1 MNENLYIILPYYNYF
16 HNEYR
21 VSNILKFIETYKT
34 TDKCKIVVVEGLI
47 AESEPLN
54 DLSDKIFKHIKYDLP
69 QKIWVKENLINL
81 VLQNHLPQD
90 YNFFCWLDSDI
101 LFEDKDWVDHT
112 INLLKENDAIQM
124 FNFGINQQTRIEFDD
139 IPFHSFKTPPTFKGH
154 SLSMGSI
161 AYLSGQYDVSNFRP
175 HTGFGWGMTR
185 NFYNKIGKLWDYN
198 IIGSGDSVI
207 GRSIVQNLSEEEILN
222 RHSLNIIYSEDYG
235 KQILEYYKKF
245 KNCKY
250 SFLPSRV
257 YHLFHGDMKRRS
269 YIERHFL
276 LKKFNYNI
284 SMINY
289 NHDGI
294 IYANKREIASIISYY
309 MTSRE
314 IIYSSYIKNFIKK

>member
-16 HNEYR
+16 NNKYR
-21 VSNILKFIETYKT
+21 VSNILRFIETYRAK
-34 TDKCKIVVVEGLI
+34 DNCKIIVVEGLT
-47 AESEPLN
+47 AESQPLK

-81 VLQNHLPQD
+81 ILQNHLPQD

-139 IPFHSFKTPPTFKGH
+139 IPFHAFKTTPNFKGH
-154 SLSMGSI
+154 SVSMSSI
-161 AYLSGQYDVSNFRP
+161 TYLSGQYDVSNFRP

-185 NFYNKIGKLWDYN
+185 DFYNKIGKLWDYN

-207 GRSIVQNLSEEEILN
+207 GRSIVQNLSEEQILN
-222 RHSLNIIYSEDYG
+222 RHSLNIIYSKDYG

-250 SFLPSRV
+250 SFLPSRI
-257 YHLFHGDMKRRS
+257 YHLFHGDMNRRS
-269 YIERHFL
+269 YTQRHNL
-276 LKKFNYNI
+276 LKKFNYDT

-289 NHDGI
+289 NNDGV
-294 IYANKREIASIISYY
+294 IYTDKYVATTIFN
-309 MTSRE
+309 
-314 IIYSSYIKNFIKK
+314 YILLKEVPNP